1 MHIQNKELTI
11 LDQVTIT
18 PFSWSSKIRVLF
30 VEQIHIK
37 DAIISINI
45 ANQEKNNKPAG
56 ITS

>member
-1 MHIQNKELTI
+1 MQIQNKELTI

-18 PFSWSSKIRVLF
+18 PFSWSSKIRLLF

-37 DAIISINI
+37 DANI
-45 ANQEKNNKPAG
+45 ANQEKKNKPAG